1 MIRKITISAFFICA
15 FMFPFS
21 AISEKVKIFFDKNWE
36 ICKSENATYY
46 RICDWDINLN
56 YYNGKFNDFQLDK
69 TMVAQ
74 GFYEN
79 RKKNGSFI
87 FYHDNGAKKLEAVFN
102 DDEPNGTWVWYFQN
116 EQVHFKIN
124 FTKMEFDVTEIYNTS
139 GKPILGDDY
148 LFTYASLNYFG
159 DNSIYI
165 EGKLINGLKEGKWKV
180 FMSNKNV
187 GYDLFKKGDYV
198 KSKYNINVPSAVNAK
213 VINSF
218 LFIPNSIIECEKM
231 NLNDGITEDDYSFL
245 NFLFPWEPIDKAN
258 GIVNGSMIFEP
269 DQKPMYFHGI
279 KNLYHDVGRN
289 TRLGREAMKYCKNWG
304 YVYYELILDEEGNVI
319 EKNILKSPDKLLSK
333 VQLSALEGIGKFK
346 PAYHDGKPIKSR
358 ILLRQKYT
366 KPTVKKSSY

>member
-1 MIRKITISAFFICA
+1 
-15 FMFPFS
+15 
-21 AISEKVKIFFDKNWE
+21 
-36 ICKSENATYY
+36 
-46 RICDWDINLN
+46 
-56 YYNGKFNDFQLDK
+56 
-69 TMVAQ
+69 
-74 GFYEN
+74 
-79 RKKNGSFI
+79 
-87 FYHDNGAKKLEAVFN
+87 
-102 DDEPNGTWVWYFQN
+102 
-116 EQVHFKIN
+116 
-124 FTKMEFDVTEIYNTS
+124 MEFDVTEIYNTN